1 MLDKSLYRLYVS
13 PNIFIQEASP
23 FILSFDIKST
33 MATDMLLPVILSE
46 LVDSDDEKPRR
57 TKTREWIKRRHQLG
71 SFQNIIKEL
80 IVEDRYAFKEMFQMS
95 VQRLR
100 NCFKAYLRPY
110 FSRIFFAAVQ
120 AHFDLMFVIFL
131 LLLFFRAFQFS

>member
-13 PNIFIQEASP
+13 PNIFIQEASL
-23 FILSFDIKST
+23 FILSFNIKST

-80 IVEDRYAFKEMFQMS
+80 IVEDRYAFKEMF
-95 VQRLR
+95 
-100 NCFKAYLRPY
+100 
-110 FSRIFFAAVQ
+110 
-120 AHFDLMFVIFL
+120 
-131 LLLFFRAFQFS
+131 